1 MKNLLIY
8 FKGYLKETILGPLFK
23 LLEASFELLVPMVV
37 AVIIDQVIPHR
48 DKTHLY
54 EMIGLLLLLA
64 LLGVTVSITA
74 QYFSAKSAVR
84 YTQKLSQDLFAKIMR
99 LPKPERDALSA
110 SSLVTRIT
118 SDTYLIQTAINQFLR
133 LFLRAPIIVMGSCLM
148 AFALSPVITWWF
160 IGMIGALTVVIYLIT
175 RLTNPFYRKIR
186 QLTDTIV
193 LLTSQQVEGMRV
205 IRAFGQDKREEER
218 FEETNDSYQSTQ
230 ITVGRW
236 AVLLSPLTFL
246 IVNTALVGVIW
257 QGNLQIQGNL
267 LAQGSLVALINYLTN
282 ILVELL
288 KVTMLVSSLNQA
300 YIAAGRV
307 TAIFEQEDE
316 NVTAALA
323 PAESPSDQT
332 VLAVSNLEFRYPKAQ
347 EAALSHINLT
357 IKEGQFFG
365 IIGSTGSGKSTLSQL
380 LLRLYQAQKG
390 AIAQFHQGQSPA
402 NLLQWRQNIAWVPQN
417 AQLFKGT
424 IRSNL
429 TLGLEG
435 DVSDKQLWAALD
447 QAQASDFVREK
458 SLQLDEPV
466 EAFGR
471 NFSGGQRQRL
481 TIARA
486 LLRQAPILLLD
497 DATSALDY
505 LTEARLLKT
514 LMAKTELTLL
524 LISQRTSSLK
534 AADNIL
540 VLENGQQ
547 VGLGQ
552 HEALLASNPIY
563 QEIHYSQ
570 HPEERSSDE
579 STQ

>member
-1 MKNLLIY
+1 MKELLIY

-37 AVIIDQVIPHR
+37 AIIIDQVIPHH

-99 LPKPERDALSA
+99 LPKAERDALSP

-133 LFLRAPIIVMGSCLM
+133 LFLRAPIIVIGSCLM
-148 AFALSPVITWWF
+148 AFSLSPVITWWF
-160 IGMIGALTVVIYLIT
+160 IAMIVALTLVIYLIT

-186 QLTDTIV
+186 QLTDKIV

-205 IRAFGQDKREEER
+205 IRAFGQDNREKEH
-218 FEETNDSYQSTQ
+218 FKETNDRYQHTQ
-230 ITVGRW
+230 ISVGRW

-257 QGNLQIQGNL
+257 QGNVQIQDNL
-267 LAQGSLVALINYLTN
+267 LEQGALVALINYLTN

-300 YIAAGRV
+300 YIAASRV
-307 TAIFEQEDE
+307 TAIFEQDDE
-316 NVTAALA
+316 NITAPLPSSKAPSRKLA
-323 PAESPSDQT
+323 F
-332 VLAVSNLEFRYPKAQ
+332 AVSNLEFRYPKAQ
-347 EAALSHINLT
+347 EAALSHINIT
-357 IKEGQFFG
+357 IEEGQFFG
-365 IIGSTGSGKSTLSQL
+365 IIGSTGSGKSTLTQL
-380 LLRLYQAQKG
+380 LLQLYQPQKG
-390 AIAQFHQGQSPA
+390 TISQYKKGIAPL
-402 NLLQWRQNIAWVPQN
+402 NLQQWRQNIAWVPQN

-429 TLGLEG
+429 TLGLQG
-435 DVSDKQLWAALD
+435 DFNDDELWAALEK
-447 QAQASDFVREK
+447 AQASDFVKEK
-458 SLQLDEPV
+458 SHQLDEPV

-471 NFSGGQRQRL
+471 NFSGGQKQRL

-514 LMAKTELTLL
+514 LMANAEQTLI
-524 LISQRTSSLK
+524 LISQRTNSLK

-540 VLENGQQ
+540 VLENGER
-547 VGLGQ
+547 VGLGS
-552 HEALLASNPIY
+552 HDDLLASHAIY

-570 HPEERSSDE
+570 HPEERSTDE